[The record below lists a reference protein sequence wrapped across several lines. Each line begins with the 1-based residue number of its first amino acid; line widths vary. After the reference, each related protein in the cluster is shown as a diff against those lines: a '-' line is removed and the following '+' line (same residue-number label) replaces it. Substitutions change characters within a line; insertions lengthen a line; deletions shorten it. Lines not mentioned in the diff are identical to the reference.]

1 MTTKEDSKLNSN
13 QLRLIDANLNRLRE
27 GIRVVEDIFRYV
39 YNNKD
44 VSLKLKKLRHQSRI
58 DGYNELLDSRDII
71 NDCLKQTTKSESSRE
86 DLYSILIA
94 NFKRAQESSRVLEE
108 FTKLSLNN
116 DSEVFKNIRYE
127 LYDLEK
133 ALINITSNSK

>member
-1 MTTKEDSKLNSN
+1 M
-13 QLRLIDANLNRLRE
+13 RLIDANLNRLRE
-27 GIRVVEDIFRYV
+27 GIRVVEDIFRYI
-39 YNNKD
+39 YNDKQIAT
-44 VSLKLKKLRHQSRI
+44 KLKDLRHQSRI
-58 DGYNELLDSRDII
+58 DLYDDLLNSRDII

-86 DLYSILIA
+86 NLQSILIA

-108 FTKLSLNN
+108 FTKLEAANS
-116 DSEVFKNIRYE
+116 SEVFKNIRYE